1 MTYIRFRWLGF
12 WGLVV
17 VLFLAEASFSWAQ
30 GQSNTVVVKAAK
42 HVIAPPLS
50 ETVPLPPR
58 SRRLSSLPDDDDDR
72 PRMHGPRSIS
82 PVKDSVLQA
91 SPDTILSSDLSSLS
105 TNSGLNILGLGF
117 GFPGYTVQ
125 ANVPDTSIAVGP
137 TQFVEWVN
145 ESFAIF
151 NKSDGSLAFGP
162 ANGNTLWQALGGPC
176 AANDNL
182 DPVAQFDKLA
192 NRWVMTMPIFLQ
204 PSYLCIA
211 VSTTSDA
218 VNGGWNLYA
227 FEEPTTTLCHCR
239 PMPDYPKWAVWPDG
253 YYVAYNQG
261 GTSQTFI
268 GAAACVV
275 DRNSMLSG
283 AAATMQCF
291 TKATGTSFGTLLPAD
306 VDGITPPPAGSPE
319 YFLSFDYNDQ
329 SLDLWQ
335 FHVDWTTPANSTFTG
350 PTSVPVA
357 AFTEACGET
366 VTELNYTTGA
376 CIPQV
381 GTSQGLDSYGDRL
394 MFRLAYRNL
403 GSHQSLVANHTVT
416 TGTNGSQTGIRWY
429 ELQNTGSGFGLFQQ
443 GTYAPDSSYRWMGS
457 IAMDKAGN
465 IGLGYSISSSTMSP
479 SIRYTGRVTN
489 DPLGQMEGENDV
501 LSAASVANRS
511 LTTTLH
517 WGDYST
523 LAVDP
528 TDDCTFWYATEYIPL
543 RSTTTYWSTRI
554 ASFSFPSCMQIS
566 SLTVNEV
573 GQGTVTS
580 TDGSINCTNGTGS
593 CGGTYANGSSVSMNA
608 TAATGW
614 TFTGW
619 SGSCTGSN
627 PCNVV
632 MNSNLSATASF
643 KQNFTLTVNEVGQG
657 TVTSTDGAIN
667 CTNGSGT
674 CSAVYLSGSS
684 VTMNATA
691 AAGSTF
697 SGWSGACSGGN
708 PCNVV
713 MNRNLSPTATF
724 PIIPPNFTLT
734 VRETGQGTVT
744 STDGTINCTDGSGT
758 CSAVYTGGS
767 SVTLNATSATG
778 WTFTGWSGPCSGRN
792 PCNVTMN
799 SNLSA
804 TATFVTTPSWAIV
817 HKTSKASITSLTI
830 PATGSGNLIAVAL
843 MFNGTTS
850 VARVSDDAGNAYVSA
865 GARAARGVASVE
877 IWYALNSVAGATVV
891 TPTFVGSPTHVEIT
905 TWEVS
910 GILSMPPDATN
921 TASGLVTLT
930 NIPGPAVTTTQASDF
945 IVSILFAI
953 NTNVTSLGSGNEF
966 TLDFRTNGNG
976 WAHITSN
983 SSSAGTHQASWNMA
997 TVSGAY
1003 CASTVAFAP

>member
-30 GQSNTVVVKAAK
+30 GQSNTVVVKATK
-42 HVIAPPLS
+42 HAIAPPLS

-58 SRRLSSLPDDDDDR
+58 SRRLSSRPDDDDR
-72 PRMHGPRSIS
+72 PRMHGPRSTT

-91 SPDTILSSDLSSLS
+91 SPDTIVSSNLSSLS

-117 GFPGYTVQ
+117 GFPGYTAQ
-125 ANVPDTSIAVGP
+125 ANVPDSSIAVGP
-137 TQFVEWVN
+137 TQFVQWVN
-145 ESFAIF
+145 ESFAVF

-182 DPVAQFDKLA
+182 DPVVQFDKLA
-192 NRWVMTMPIFLQ
+192 NRWVMTMPIFRQ
-204 PSYLCIA
+204 PSYLCVA

-218 VNGGWNLYA
+218 ISGGWNLYA
-227 FEEPTTTLCHCR
+227 FLEPLTSLCGGCR
-239 PMPDYPKWAVWPDG
+239 PALDYPKWAVWPDG
-253 YYVAYNQG
+253 YYVTYVQG
-261 GTSQTFI
+261 DVSQVFI
-268 GAAACVV
+268 GAAACAV

-291 TKATGTSFGTLLPAD
+291 TKSTGTSFGTLLPAD
-306 VDGITPPPAGSPE
+306 VDGVTPPPTGSPE
-319 YFLSFDYNDQ
+319 YLLSFDYNDQ

-350 PTSVPVA
+350 PTNIPVA

-366 VTELNYTTGA
+366 VASLNYTTGA
-376 CIPQV
+376 CVPQL

-394 MFRLAYRNL
+394 MFRLAYRNF
-403 GSHQSLVANHTVT
+403 GSHQSLIANHTVT

-457 IAMDKAGN
+457 IAMDKAGDMA
-465 IGLGYSISSSTMSP
+465 LGYSVSSSTMSP
-479 SIRYTGRVTN
+479 SIRYTGRVAS
-489 DPLGQMEGENDV
+489 DPSGQMEGEVDV

-528 TDDCTFWYATEYIPL
+528 KDDCTFWYTTEYVPL
-543 RSTTTYWSTRI
+543 SSTTNHWSTRI
-554 ASFSFPSCMQIS
+554 ASFSFPSCLQTS

-614 TFTGW
+614 TFSGW

-643 KQNFTLTVNEVGQG
+643 KQNFTLRVNEVGQG
-657 TVTSTDGAIN
+657 TVTSTDGSIN

-674 CSAVYLSGSS
+674 CSAVYLSGST

-713 MNRNLSPTATF
+713 MTSNLNATATF

-744 STDGTINCTDGSGT
+744 STDGAINCTDGSGT

-804 TATFVTTPSWAIV
+804 TAAFVITPAWAIV

-966 TLDFRTNGNG
+966 TLDFRTNANG